1 MLFGVSSN
9 RRVTFFSD
17 LKRMGSTMRFEKLPK
32 TFDEQ
37 IDLLQSRGMVIDDRK
52 AAKHY
57 LSHLNYY
64 RLTAYWLPFE
74 ADHTSHAFKLG
85 TSFDAVLNLYVF
97 DRELRLLLLD
107 AIERVEV
114 SLRTQWAYHLAHD
127 YGAHAYLQSSITR
140 KPDWWQS
147 NLDSLHD
154 EINRA
159 DEEFIKHYKRTYTD
173 PLTPPIWAIAEVM
186 SLGVLSRWFTNLKP
200 MRTRSAIAAV
210 YQLDERV
217 LQAFIRHI
225 TYIRNL
231 CAHHSRLW
239 NRRLTVT
246 MQLPRTK
253 PSELVSN
260 FNSSQDRRIYNTLVM
275 LAWFLDRISPDHHW
289 KTRLQDLINRH
300 GIDPVLMGFPKD
312 YKQRFI
318 WRIQSQT
325 DDG

>member
-1 MLFGVSSN
+1 MLFGVPSN
-9 RRVTFFSD
+9 RRVTFFLGAD
-17 LKRMGSTMRFEKLPK
+17 MRFEKPPK

-37 IDLLQSRGMVIDDRK
+37 IDLLQSRGMVIEDRK
-52 AAKHY
+52 AAHHY

-74 ADHTSHAFKLG
+74 ADHSSHRFHSATNFN
-85 TSFDAVLNLYVF
+85 AVLNLYVF

-114 SLRTQWAYHLAHD
+114 SLRTQWAYHLAHE
-127 YGAHAYLQSSITR
+127 YGAHAYLDSTIASR
-140 KPDWWQS
+140 PDWWQR
-147 NLDSLHD
+147 NLDSLND
-154 EINRA
+154 EIKRA
-159 DEEFIKHYKRTYTD
+159 DEEFIKHYTRKYTD
-173 PLTPPIWAIAEVM
+173 PPTPPIWAVAEVM

-200 MRTRSAIAAV
+200 MHTRNAIAGV

-253 PSELVSN
+253 PSALISN
-260 FNSSQDRRIYNTLVM
+260 FNASKDRMIYNTLVM
-275 LAWFLDRISPDHHW
+275 LAWFLDCISPDHHW
-289 KTRLQDLINRH
+289 KTRLKDLILRH
-300 GIDPVLMGFPKD
+300 EIDPAHMGFPDD
-312 YKQRFI
+312 YNQRFI
-318 WRIQSQT
+318 WRTGSQL
-325 DDG
+325 GEP